1 MFGSLGM
8 FSLVLAVLCPM
19 SFVQGQVQ
27 AQQSNIKIVADASTL
42 GNKAFQPNPLEIPVG
57 TNGAFESD
65 TLRPDDTFEST
76 FNELGTYDYHYM
88 LHPTMVAQVVVQ

>member
-1 MFGSLGM
+1 MFGSLGT

-27 AQQSNIKIVADASTL
+27 AQQSNIKIVSDASTL

-57 TNGAFESD
+57 TTVIWTN
-65 TLRPDDTFEST
+65 DDLVFI
-76 FNELGTYDYHYM
+76 
-88 LHPTMVAQVVVQ
+88 Q